1 MTDEELKALVA
12 GIAVAQDRTDAELK
26 ALVAG
31 IAVSQDRIDAE
42 LKALAA
48 SQDRTEE
55 MVKAVAAQQA
65 KTDAQLA
72 KTDAQ
77 LAKTD
82 AQLAKT
88 DAQLAKTDAQ
98 LAKTDA
104 RLDRMSER
112 VDRMAEKVDR
122 VADKVDRV
130 AQMYGGV
137 SNNLGDAAE
146 EFYYNSISANPVL
159 DGVRFDFL
167 VRNTERKMTGSNGNG
182 LANEF
187 DLILVN
193 GHTVWVVEIKYKA
206 HEKDLQRLVEVKAV
220 NFPRLFPEYAGH
232 EQRFALAAFHIH
244 DELKHAA
251 LAQGVTVLQRKGDVI
266 ESIAA

>member
-1 MTDEELKALVA
+1 M
-12 GIAVAQDRTDAELK
+12 K

-55 MVKAVAAQQA
+55 MVKAVAAQQ
-65 KTDAQLA
+65 A